1 MSQFKRLMTCF
12 ACSMIYILHSISTIF
27 WKWGHILEINKVYK
41 RKTLKEQRTGEF
53 QTNGARVLCQQG
65 IHRGPEG
72 KQRECGK
79 DWMRKEC
86 KWEMWSEI
94 KRDLQVRQSDPKRY
108 SDSQSI
114 TCTHRHN
121 IIWTCA
127 EGKKA
132 WEWFCEARKCTE
144 CL

>member
-1 MSQFKRLMTCF
+1 MSQLKFLMTCF
-12 ACSMIYILHSISTIF
+12 ACSMNNTSVYDIQQSLHSVFIYILHIISTIF
-27 WKWGHILEINKVYK
+27 WKWGHILDINKVCK

-53 QTNGARVLCQQG
+53 QTNGARVLCQD

-114 TCTHRHN
+114 TCTQ
-121 IIWTCA
+121 TQ
-127 EGKKA
+127 
-132 WEWFCEARKCTE
+132 
-144 CL
+144 